1 MNWNPY
7 ILINRIL
14 YLHFSKYKFWIEK
27 KVKFTFVIYNYFD
40 EIFEQSCLYPLY
52 AWRKGKKKSENRV
65 WEANVLTND
74 GDNDACRSTMY
85 QDRNSVRMK
94 VNDIPTVAHELS
106 MNRLSLPLLK
116 RINKEGSAYSSLD
129 PLR

>member
-1 MNWNPY
+1 MF
-7 ILINRIL
+7 ISVICM
-14 YLHFSKYKFWIEK
+14 EK
-27 KVKFTFVIYNYFD
+27 
-40 EIFEQSCLYPLY
+40 
-52 AWRKGKKKSENRV
+52 RKKKSENRV